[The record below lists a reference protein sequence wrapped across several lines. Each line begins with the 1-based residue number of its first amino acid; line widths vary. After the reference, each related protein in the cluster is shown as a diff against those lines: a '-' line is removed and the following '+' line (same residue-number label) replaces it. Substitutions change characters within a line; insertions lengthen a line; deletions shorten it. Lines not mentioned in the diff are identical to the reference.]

1 MARRQGF
8 FDDLMSI
15 GLKLPWKVAL
25 AAALVIFV
33 ALHVV
38 AIYTQTLVTTTT
50 LASLGSVV
58 QHGLI
63 HALAEFLQYV
73 IPAGLLIGTT
83 VGFFK
88 QRRSGALFASARMNP
103 KLTITSMT
111 WRDFERLVGEAFR
124 QQGFTVTGFGG
135 QSPDGGVDLGLSKNG
150 ERFLVQCK
158 HWRKQQV
165 GVTVVRELNG
175 VIAAQGARGGFVVTG
190 GQFTKEAQE
199 FAHSCKITLI
209 DGPALAK
216 LIGSSRA
223 NSPTQTSAPQLAST
237 TKPTC
242 PKCGTPMVQ
251 REAKKGKFAGRSF
264 WGCASYPKCT
274 GIRQTSWLT
283 QSPTTPAN

>member
-25 AAALVIFV
+25 AATVIIF
-33 ALHVV
+33 ATLHMI
-38 AIYTQTLVTTTT
+38 AIETQEPVTATT
-50 LASLGSVV
+50 LPGLGGVV
-58 QHGLI
+58 QHGII
-63 HALAEFLQYV
+63 HVFAALLQYL
-73 IPAGLLIGTT
+73 IPAALLIGAT
-83 VGFFK
+83 VGYF
-88 QRRSGALFASARMNP
+88 RRRQSGALFVAARANP
-103 KLTITSMT
+103 KTAITSMN

-135 QSPDGGVDLGLSKNG
+135 QGPDGGVDLGLSKNG

-199 FAHSCKITLI
+199 FTGSCNITLI
-209 DGPALAK
+209 DGPALAE
-216 LIGSSRA
+216 LIGGTRA
-223 NSPTQTSAPQLAST
+223 NSPTPTSTPELTST
-237 TKPTC
+237 VSPTC

-251 REAKKGKFAGRSF
+251 RKAKQGKFAGRSF
-264 WGCASYPKCT
+264 WGCRSYPQCT
-274 GIRQTSWLT
+274 EIRQTS
-283 QSPTTPAN
+283 

>member
-25 AAALVIFV
+25 AAAVVIFV
-33 ALHVV
+33 TLHVI
-38 AIYTQTLVTTTT
+38 AIYTRTPVATTT
-50 LASLGSVV
+50 LAGLGSAV

-63 HALAEFLQYV
+63 HVLAELLQYV
-73 IPAGLLIGTT
+73 IPAGLLIGAT

-88 QRRSGALFASARMNP
+88 QRRSGALFASTRENP
-103 KLTITSMT
+103 KPTITAMS
-111 WRDFERLVGEAFR
+111 WRDFERLVGEVFR

-135 QSPDGGVDLGLSKNG
+135 QGPDGGVDLGLSKNG

-175 VIAAQGARGGFVVTG
+175 VIAAQGAGGGFVVTG
-190 GQFTKEAQE
+190 GQFTKEARE
-199 FAHSCKITLI
+199 FAESCNITLL
-209 DGPALAK
+209 DGAALSE
-216 LIGSSRA
+216 LISSLNA
-223 NSPTQTSAPQLAST
+223 TSSPKTLTPELASST
-237 TKPTC
+237 NPTC

-251 REAKKGKFAGRSF
+251 RSAKQGKFAGRSF
-264 WGCASYPKCT
+264 WGCRGYPKCT
-274 GIRQTSWLT
+274 GIRQI
-283 QSPTTPAN
+283 A

>member
-25 AAALVIFV
+25 AAAVVIFV
-33 ALHVV
+33 ALHGV
-38 AIYTQTLVTTTT
+38 AIYTETPVTTTT
-50 LASLGSVV
+50 LAGLGSAV

-63 HALAEFLQYV
+63 HVLAEFLQYV
-73 IPAGLLIGTT
+73 IPAGLLIGAT

-88 QRRSGALFASARMNP
+88 QRRSGALFASARENP
-103 KLTITSMT
+103 KPTITAMS
-111 WRDFERLVGEAFR
+111 WRDFERLVGEVFR

-135 QSPDGGVDLGLSKNG
+135 QGPDGGVDLGLSKNG

-175 VIAAQGARGGFVVTG
+175 VIAAQGAGGGFVVTG
-190 GQFTKEAQE
+190 GQFTKEARE
-199 FAHSCKITLI
+199 FAESCNITLL
-209 DGPALAK
+209 DGAALSE
-216 LIGSSRA
+216 LISSL
-223 NSPTQTSAPQLAST
+223 NSTSPPKTLTTELASST
-237 TKPTC
+237 NPTC

-251 REAKKGKFAGRSF
+251 RRAKQGKFAGRSF
-264 WGCASYPKCT
+264 WGCRGYPKCT
-274 GIRQTSWLT
+274 GIRQTS
-283 QSPTTPAN
+283 

>member
-8 FDDLMSI
+8 FDDLISI
-15 GLKLPWKVAL
+15 GLKLPWKMAL
-25 AAALVIFV
+25 TAAVVIFV

-38 AIYTQTLVTTTT
+38 AIYTQTPVATTT
-50 LASLGSVV
+50 LAGLGSTV
-58 QHGLI
+58 QHELI
-63 HALAEFLQYV
+63 HVLAEFLQYI

-88 QRRSGALFASARMNP
+88 QRRSGALFASARVNP
-103 KLTITSMT
+103 KAMITSMS

-124 QQGFTVTGFGG
+124 QQGFTVTGLGG
-135 QSPDGGVDLGLSKNG
+135 QGPDGGVDLGLSKHG

-199 FAHSCKITLI
+199 FADSCKITLI
-209 DGPALAK
+209 DGPALAQ
-216 LIGSSRA
+216 LIDSSRA
-223 NSPTQTSAPQLAST
+223 NNPTQTPALAPTSS
-237 TKPTC
+237 TKPMC
-242 PKCGTPMVQ
+242 PRCGTPMVL
-251 REAKKGKFAGRSF
+251 REAKQGKFAGRPF

-274 GIRQTSWLT
+274 GIRQTS
-283 QSPTTPAN
+283 

>member
-1 MARRQGF
+1 MARRQGL

-25 AAALVIFV
+25 AAAVVIFV

-38 AIYTQTLVTTTT
+38 AIYTQTPVTTTT
-50 LASLGSVV
+50 LAGLGSVV
-58 QHGLI
+58 QQGLF
-63 HALAEFLQYV
+63 HVLAEFLQYV

-88 QRRSGALFASARMNP
+88 QRRSGELFASARVNP
-103 KLTITSMT
+103 KPTITSMT

-135 QSPDGGVDLGLSKNG
+135 QGPDGGVDLGLSKDG

-190 GQFTKEAQE
+190 GQFTKEAE
-199 FAHSCKITLI
+199 AFADSCNITLV
-209 DGPALAK
+209 DGAALAD
-216 LIGSSRA
+216 LIGNTRA
-223 NSPTQTSAPQLAST
+223 NSPAATSTPELTSPT
-237 TKPTC
+237 NPTC

-251 REAKKGKFAGRSF
+251 REAKRGKFAGRSF
-264 WGCASYPKCT
+264 WGCRGYPKCT
-274 GIRQTSWLT
+274 GIRQTS
-283 QSPTTPAN
+283 